1 MALLKQKASNN
12 ETFFDVCDGPPSPEG
27 QYVATCT
34 AIVDASDVERTD
46 FQGNPEVLDV
56 TRFLFQY
63 EHNGETVH
71 VQTREMRQSADNRSN
86 LYKFLSSWLGDAPV
100 VDGSW
105 DYQEMMG
112 QQALIKV
119 AHQVSN
125 RSGNTYAIIE
135 NIMPVPAQMQS
146 LGQAFSPT
154 PAPSDPGPG
163 QFATTASASG
173 SASDKDL
180 F

>member
-1 MALLKQKASNN
+1 MALLKQRASNN
-12 ETFFDVCDGPPSPEG
+12 ETFFDICDGPPAPEG
-27 QYVATCT
+27 QHVATCT
-34 AIVDASDVERTD
+34 AVVDAAEVSRTD

-63 EHNGETVH
+63 DHNGEVVH

-86 LYKFLSSWLGDAPV
+86 LYKFLASWLGEAPV

-105 DYQEMMG
+105 DYQTMMG

-119 AHQVSN
+119 AHQVSV

-146 LGQAFSPT
+146 LGQAFTPT
-154 PAPSDPGPG
+154 PAPGDPGPG

-173 SASDKDL
+173 SASDEDL